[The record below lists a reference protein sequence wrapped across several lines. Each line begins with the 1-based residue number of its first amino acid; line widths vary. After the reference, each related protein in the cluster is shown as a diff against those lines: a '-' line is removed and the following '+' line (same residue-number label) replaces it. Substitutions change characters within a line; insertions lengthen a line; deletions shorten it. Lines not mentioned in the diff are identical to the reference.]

1 MSTATELAERACV
14 RSARSGALLG
24 GNSGCRGVP
33 IGDAVAESDII
44 DNGDPPPSDDDDDSM
59 PPAAGGRKT
68 SPLGPTAS

>member
-14 RSARSGALLG
+14 RSARSGAFLLG

-44 DNGDPPPSDDDDDSM
+44 DNGDPPPSDDDDSM
-59 PPAAGGRKT
+59 PPAAGARKT